1 MAFNWPANDLTVQ
14 EKVGVGTDAPAEKL
28 EVKGNIKLNT
38 GVAIG
43 EFSNDGMFLAASDQA
58 SPTTLAVKIYVG
70 AQVATVNTALID
82 KANKSGS
89 LTQNFQTNNL
99 TVQGNLEVTGQT
111 TFRNIEQHQGDL
123 ELGNED
129 TDQVRIHGVVRST
142 HSSSTLQVASPLNVT
157 GKLTVTGNANI
168 GNTFLGDVGHGN
180 TWAGFSHGSS
190 VSKTS
195 YALLQQNDGIYTLLN
210 KKSGGGYL
218 GFRVD
223 NVDKMV
229 INDSGNVGIGLTN
242 PDARLHILANTQ
254 NTGNNTACLQAPSI
268 GPNTSHIHW
277 GTTGD
282 WYIRSASPS
291 GNVYLQDTGG
301 SVHIPAARL
310 SFGSSVRQMINL
322 WTEEYGIGV
331 QSGTTYFRSWDNFC
345 WFRGGV
351 HNNNRDNPGGGVRL
365 MAVNGAGDL
374 ILSARTNPS
383 GNPAASPCRALVD
396 NGGKLIINIAN
407 DYPQGVDIVNGRFV
421 SSRELKQNIATLST
435 EEATIALHDL
445 KPVTFSYKTDT
456 QDNQHVGF
464 IAEEVPDLLAAPD
477 RRSIGPLDVVA
488 VLTKVLQE
496 QQQAIATLTQ
506 QVQSLEAN
514 LTAIAGNSS
523 GVT

>member
-14 EKVGVGTDAPAEKL
+14 DKVGVGTETPAEKL

-43 EFSNDGMFLAASDQA
+43 EFSSDGTFLAPSDQS
-58 SPTTLAVKIYVG
+58 SPTTLAVKTYVG
-70 AQVATVNTALID
+70 AQVATVNAGLINKAD
-82 KANKSGS
+82 KTGS

-111 TFRNIEQHQGDL
+111 IFRNIEQHQGDL

-129 TDQVRIHGVVRST
+129 TDQIRIHGVLRST
-142 HSSSTLQVASPLNVT
+142 HSSNTLQVASPLSVT
-157 GKLTVTGNANI
+157 GKLTVTGQANI
-168 GNTFLGDVGHGN
+168 GNVFLGDVGHGSI
-180 TWAGFSHGSS
+180 WAGFSHGSS
-190 VSKTS
+190 ASTTG
-195 YALLQQNDGIYTLLN
+195 YALLHRNDGIYTLLN

-223 NVDKMV
+223 NADKMV

-242 PDARLHILANTQ
+242 PDAKLQIQTPTQ
-254 NTGNNTACLQAPSI
+254 NAGNNTAAFYAPNL
-268 GPNTSHIHW
+268 GPNQSHIHW

-301 SVHIPAARL
+301 SVHIPVARL

-322 WTEEYGIGV
+322 WAEEYGIGV
-331 QSGTTYFRSWDNFC
+331 QSSTTYFRSWDNFC

-351 HNNNRDNPGGGVRL
+351 HNDNRDNPGGGVRL
-365 MAVNGAGDL
+365 MALNGAGDL

-435 EEATIALHDL
+435 EEATIALQEL
-445 KPVTFSYKTDT
+445 NPVTFSYKTDT

-488 VLTKVLQE
+488 VLTKVVQE
-496 QQQAIATLTQ
+496 QQQTI
-506 QVQSLEAN
+506 AN
-514 LTAIAGNSS
+514 LTDRLTQLEAQQA
-523 GVT
+523 

>member
-1 MAFNWPANDLTVQ
+1 MAFNWPADDLTVK
-14 EKVGVGTDAPAEKL
+14 ERVGVGTETPSEKL
-28 EVKGNIKLNT
+28 EVKGNLKLNT

-43 EFSNDGMFLAASDQA
+43 EFSSDGTFLVASDQS
-58 SPTTLAVKIYVG
+58 SPTTLAVKTYVG
-70 AQVATVNTALID
+70 AQVTTVNASLSD
-82 KANKSGS
+82 KADKNGS
-89 LTQNFQTNNL
+89 STQNFQTNNL
-99 TVQGNLEVTGQT
+99 TVQGNLDVTGT
-111 TFRNIEQHQGDL
+111 TAFRNIEQHQGDL

-129 TDQVRIHGVVRST
+129 TDQVRIHGIVRST
-142 HSSSTLQVASPLNVT
+142 HSSNTLQMASPLSVT
-157 GKLTVTGNANI
+157 GKLTATGNANI
-168 GNTFLGDVGHGN
+168 GNTFLGDVGHGT

-190 VSKTS
+190 VSPTS

-223 NVDKMV
+223 NADKMV
-229 INDSGNVGIGLTN
+229 ILDSGNVGIGLTN
-242 PDARLHILANTQ
+242 PNAKLYVQSNTN
-254 NTGNNTACLQAPSI
+254 NTGNNTACFYAPSI
-268 GPNTSHIHW
+268 GPHASHLHW

-322 WTEEYGIGV
+322 WSEEYGIGV
-331 QSGTTYFRSWDNFC
+331 QSATTYFRSWDNFC

-365 MAVNGAGDL
+365 MALNGAGDL

-435 EEATIALHDL
+435 EEATVALQNL
-445 KPVTFSYKTDT
+445 NPVKFSYKTDT
-456 QDNQHVGF
+456 QDNQHIGF

-488 VLTKVLQE
+488 VLTKVVQE
-496 QQQAIATLTQ
+496 QQQTIVNLTDRLSQ
-506 QVQSLEAN
+506 LEAQQ
-514 LTAIAGNSS
+514 T
-523 GVT
+523 